1 METTDEQIIASKGDF
16 DQPGQITPWLV
27 SFPFA
32 DKGDTESKEYRAT
45 FVQRANEVTAL
56 PQGSVHPVD
65 STAVIIEQTPAEP
78 FEGAMVKFDRVY
90 SNAHL
95 SPIAGKNGT
104 GIVEYESRLYDVY
117 TVIQD
122 VGSIIVVGVAN
133 TIGFKLQT
141 NDDGIAELQILG
153 AASIILGGA
162 SIGDVIQV
170 FPVLET
176 TGTTG
181 TITQL
186 PASTSPTV
194 LKFKT
199 KQIYPEEIFTGLLF
213 SRTVFPVSRF
223 FLGEQKPIMSK
234 ITKRYTLDDPF
245 SINLQKKF
253 SVSEIPRDP
262 LDPPRATNVA
272 TSKTNPNAEIMV
284 NLKNNDTL
292 LRAED
297 DVVTEWRGNM
307 REIKTIEVRAS
318 DAIGS

>member
-1 METTDEQIIASKGDF
+1 MQTPDEQIITSKGDF

-32 DKGDTESKEYRAT
+32 DKGDTESKEYRAS
-45 FVQRANEVTAL
+45 FVQRANEVIAL

-65 STAVIIEQTPAEP
+65 STAVIIEQTPVEP

-95 SPIAGKNGT
+95 SPIAGKNGI

-117 TVIQD
+117 TVIVK
-122 VGSIIVVGVAN
+122 VGRLIMTGVAN
-133 TIGFKLQT
+133 TIGFKIKT
-141 NDDGIAELQILG
+141 VDGIAELEILG
-153 AASIILGGA
+153 AASITLGGA
-162 SIGDVIQV
+162 SIGDTIV
-170 FPVLET
+170 FLLT
-176 TGTTG
+176 DIKASG

-186 PASTSPTV
+186 PGSSSPTV

-199 KQIYPEEIFTGLLF
+199 RSSFPEEVFTGLLF
-213 SRTVFPVSRF
+213 TRVEFPVVDF
-223 FLGEQKPIMSK
+223 LLGEQKPIMSK
-234 ITKRYTLDDPF
+234 ITKRYTVDDPF

-253 SVSEIPRDP
+253 KVREIPIDA
-262 LDPPRATNVA
+262 LDVPRATNVA
-272 TSKTNPNAEIMV
+272 TSNTEPNAENMV